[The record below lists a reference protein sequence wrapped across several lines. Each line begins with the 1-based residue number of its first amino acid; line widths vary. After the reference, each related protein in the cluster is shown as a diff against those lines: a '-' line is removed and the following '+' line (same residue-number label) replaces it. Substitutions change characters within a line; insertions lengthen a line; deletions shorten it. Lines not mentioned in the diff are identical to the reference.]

1 MAKIEIKQTSEM
13 REALI
18 SELIESEA
26 LINILERKGIIT
38 KQELV
43 QEMKRLRAELLKSKH

>member
-1 MAKIEIKQTSEM
+1 MAKIEIKQSSEM
-13 REALI
+13 REALV
-18 SELIESEA
+18 SEMIESEA

-43 QEMKRLRAELLKSKH
+43 QEMKKLRAELLKAKH